1 MIGLFFLTPFEI
13 IGGLVAAVLGLGASV
28 NRGRNLPK
36 GKRKKGRKR

>member
-1 MIGLFFLTPFEI
+1 MLGILFITPLEI
-13 IGGLVAAVLGLGASV
+13 IGGLIAAMLGLGASV